1 MSALTRSALL
11 SVLFAA
17 SLAWGDEGE
26 IASYQ
31 VDIDAPSDIES
42 LLERYLDLYRWRDEK
57 KTTPE
62 SLQLLVDRTPQ
73 EAAALLH
80 TQGYFSSKITSRLE
94 NNGGNYRAVV
104 EVDPGPL
111 TRVGK
116 IDFQLIGAITED
128 EAFYKRALTRLEG
141 GWALAEGD
149 VFTQA
154 AWSDTKQ
161 RVINRMLA
169 RRYLTAHVTKSEVS
183 VDPASNRADIT
194 MVIDSGPAYVFG
206 PVTIKGLHR
215 YPERIVKNRI
225 DLQEGGE
232 YRRKE
237 LADLQSD
244 LQSMPQFGAAV
255 VEAEPSATAPY
266 IAPIVVNLQ
275 EVPLNKLALSLGY
288 STNTGPRAEAQY
300 YYHNLLDRG
309 WVGGIRA
316 KLDGDEQEGEL
327 SIDFPQ
333 FKSGYSHRAYVNYTS
348 STVEGLDTETYKGGV
363 SRTRK
368 EDLIDRTL
376 GIEYL
381 RERRVNADGDLERPQ
396 ALVAYYKWIRRD
408 LDSRRDPK
416 KGNILQLE
424 GAGAVQGVATDESFV
439 ELYAQGV
446 QYWKVGQGDVA
457 FIRLELGQNFTKD
470 PSKVP
475 TDYLFR
481 AGGANS
487 VRGYDYQ
494 SLGIT
499 SDGTT
504 EPGRV
509 LATATAEYQ
518 HVVYKDWRA
527 AVFVDYGDAADTWGS
542 FDGQTGVGAGAR
554 WVSPVGVLGADLA
567 YGVDA
572 EQWRFYF
579 SLGLTF

>member
-31 VDIDAPSDIES
+31 VEIDAPSDIEN

-80 TQGYFSSKITSRLE
+80 TQGYFSSKIKSRLE
-94 NNGGNYRAVV
+94 QNGGNYRAVV

-116 IDFQLIGAITED
+116 IDFQLIGAVTED
-128 EAFYKRALTRLEG
+128 EAFYKRVLNRLEG

-154 AWSDTKQ
+154 AWSETKQ
-161 RVINRMLA
+161 RVVNRMLA

-206 PVTIKGLHR
+206 PVTIKGLQR

-237 LADLQSD
+237 LSDLQSD

-255 VEAEPSATAPY
+255 VEAEPSAKPPYVAP
-266 IAPIVVNLQ
+266 VVINLQ

-300 YYHNLLDRG
+300 SYNNLLDRG

-368 EDLIDRTL
+368 EDLIDRTM

-381 RERRVNADGDLERPQ
+381 RERRVNADGNLERPQ

-408 LDSRRDPK
+408 LDNRRDPK
-416 KGNILQLE
+416 SGNILQLE

-446 QYWKVGQGDVA
+446 QYWKVGQADVA
-457 FIRLELGQNFTKD
+457 FFRLELGQNFTKD
-470 PSKVP
+470 PTKVP

-494 SLGIT
+494 SLGII

-509 LATATAEYQ
+509 LATATLEYQ
-518 HVVYKDWRA
+518 YAVYKDWRA
-527 AVFVDYGDAADTWGS
+527 AVFADYGDAADTWGS
-542 FDGQTGVGAGAR
+542 FDGQTGVGVGAR

-567 YGVDA
+567 YGIDA

>member
-1 MSALTRSALL
+1 M
-11 SVLFAA
+11 FAA
-17 SLAWGDEGE
+17 GVAWADDGE
-26 IASYQ
+26 PVSYQ
-31 VDIDAPSDIES
+31 VQIDAPSDIEK

-57 KTTPE
+57 KTTPD
-62 SLQLLVDRTPQ
+62 SLQLLVDRTPE
-73 EAAALLH
+73 EAASLLR
-80 TQGYFSSKITSRLE
+80 TLGYFSAKITSKLVHEDGR
-94 NNGGNYRAVV
+94 YRATVS
-104 EVDPGPL
+104 VDPGPL
-111 TRVGK
+111 TRVRT
-116 IDFQLIGAITED
+116 IDFQLTGPITD
-128 EAFYKRALTRLEG
+128 DPDYYKRALERLEA
-141 GWALAEGD
+141 GWALSEGD
-149 VFTQA
+149 VFTQS

-161 RVINRMLA
+161 RVLNRILA
-169 RRYLTAHVTKSEVS
+169 RRYLTAHIARSEVS
-183 VDPASNRADIT
+183 VDPAVNTADIT
-194 MVIDSGPAYVFG
+194 LVVDSGPAYVLG
-206 PVTIKGLHR
+206 PVTIKGLQR
-215 YPERIVKNRI
+215 YPERIVTNRI

-232 YRRKE
+232 YRRKD
-237 LADLQSD
+237 LADLQTD

-255 VEAEPSATAPY
+255 VEAEPSPTPPYVAPV
-266 IAPIVVNLQ
+266 VVNLQ

-300 YYHNLLDRG
+300 YYNNLLDRG

-327 SIDFPQ
+327 SVDFPQ

-348 STVEGLDTETYKGGV
+348 STVEGLDTQTYKGGV
-363 SRTRK
+363 FRTRK

-381 RERRVNADGDLERPQ
+381 RERRVNADDQIERPQ

-408 LDSRRDPK
+408 LDNRRDPK

-424 GAGAVQGVATDESFV
+424 GAGAVQGLATDESFV
-439 ELYAQGV
+439 QLYGQGV
-446 QYWKVGQGDVA
+446 QYWKVGTGDVA
-457 FIRLELGQNFTKD
+457 FIRLELGQNFTQD

-494 SLGIT
+494 SLGIVNG
-499 SDGTT
+499 GTT

-509 LATATAEYQ
+509 LATATMEYQ
-518 HVVYKDWRA
+518 HAVYKDWRA
-527 AVFVDYGDAADTWGS
+527 AVFVDYGDAADSWRS
-542 FDGQTGVGAGAR
+542 YDGQTGVGAGAR

-567 YGVDA
+567 YGIDA

>member
-1 MSALTRSALL
+1 MSALTRSAIL
-11 SVLFAA
+11 SVLFAT
-17 SLAWGDEGE
+17 SLAWGDETE

-31 VDIDAPSDIES
+31 VRIDAPSDIEN
-42 LLERYLDLYRWRDEK
+42 LLERYLDLYRWRDDK
-57 KTTPE
+57 KTSPE

-80 TQGYFSSKITSRLE
+80 TQGYFSPKITAKLD
-94 NNGGNYRAVV
+94 NDGGSYRAVV
-104 EVDPGPL
+104 SVDPGPP
-111 TRVGK
+111 TTVGK
-116 IDFQLIGAITED
+116 IDFELIGPITED
-128 EAFYKRALTRLEG
+128 EDYYKRSLARLEG
-141 GWALAEGD
+141 GWALAEGE
-149 VFTQA
+149 VFTQS
-154 AWSDTKQ
+154 AWSETKQ
-161 RVINRMLA
+161 RVLNRILA
-169 RRYLTAHVTKSEVS
+169 RRYLTAHVAKSEVK
-183 VDPASNRADIT
+183 VDPASNTADIT
-194 MVIDSGPAYVFG
+194 LVIDSGPAYKLG
-206 PVTIKGLHR
+206 EVTIKGLQR
-215 YPERIVKNRI
+215 YPEQIVRNRI
-225 DLQEGGE
+225 DLHEGGE
-232 YRRKE
+232 YRRKD

-255 VEAEPSATAPY
+255 VEADPSTSPPYVAP
-266 IAPIVVNLQ
+266 VVINLQ

-300 YYHNLLDRG
+300 YYNNLLDRG

-316 KLDGDEQEGEL
+316 KLDGDEQEGEV

-348 STVEGLDTETYKGGV
+348 SDVEGLDTQTLKGGV
-363 SRTRK
+363 FRTRK

-381 RERRVNADGDLERPQ
+381 RERRVNADNDIERPQ

-408 LDSRRDPK
+408 LDNRRDPK
-416 KGNILQLE
+416 KGNTLQLE
-424 GAGAVQGVATDESFV
+424 AAGAVQGVATDESFV
-439 ELYAQGV
+439 ELYGQGV
-446 QYWKVGQGDVA
+446 QYWKIGKGDVA
-457 FIRLELGQNFTKD
+457 FVRLELGQNFTKD
-470 PSKVP
+470 PTKVP

-494 SLGIT
+494 SLGIK
-499 SDGTT
+499 SGDTT

-509 LATATAEYQ
+509 LATATLEYQ
-518 HVVYKDWRA
+518 HAVYKDWRA
-527 AVFVDYGDAADTWGS
+527 AVFVDYGDAADTWRS

-567 YGVDA
+567 YGLDA